1 MKLSNSHKKQIK
13 VLAGRLPANA
23 ISARGREIEVLD
35 SKGETIGN
43 HVINH
48 ERRMRK
54 AYETHGESGYLI
66 YYAGFIKPSP
76 HKLEVWQLISQLT
89 GLLLPAEFVQA
100 IKGETPTES
109 EKENAEIQESS
120 DGNAS
125 E

>member
-23 ISARGREIEVLD
+23 LSAPYYAGAEVKILNSKNEEI
-35 SKGETIGN
+35 GT

-76 HKLEVWQLISQLT
+76 HKLEVWQLISQMT
-89 GLLLPAEFVQA
+89 GLPLPAEFVQA
-100 IKGETPTES
+100 LKGETPTES
-109 EKENAEIQESS
+109 EKENAEIQE
-120 DGNAS
+120 
-125 E
+125 